1 MEILNIEYADF
12 ADRYPVFVLLLIL
25 IIGIFLTFGI
35 ILLIEENK
43 IIRGILLI
51 IISIVCLCGFTFLV
65 YKQDNEIID
74 YMEVI
79 FEDSSLINEEFFK
92 NYEIIDV
99 RGKIYQIKEVKT
111 DNRQ

>member
-1 MEILNIEYADF
+1 MEILNIEYVDF
-12 ADRYPVFVLLLIL
+12 VDAHPIFVLLLIL
-25 IIGIFLTFGI
+25 ITSIFLVFGI

-51 IISIVCLCGFTFLV
+51 IISIACLCGLTFLL
-65 YKQDNEIID
+65 YKQDNEVID

-92 NYEIIDV
+92 NYEIVDV

-111 DNRQ
+111 DNK